1 MLRIAV
7 CDDDASFLQREEQYV
22 QKCLKDLHTAA
33 EVVVF
38 SQWRQLLNNLVM
50 GEQYD
55 LFLLDVEM
63 PGLDG
68 LELGKKIYEYVPHPL
83 LIYLSSHSEYA
94 LPAFEVEAFRF
105 VAKNQLKEKLFDAL
119 AAAIQKIQASKGT
132 FIPVINYGN
141 TQRVFVDDI
150 IYVQRVL
157 RKLEIVTLQQGVIT
171 DSRSLKELHTLISDV
186 RFIYIDKSCFLNV
199 DYLRKIDGNEVHLLD
214 GVRLAVSRKQLPL
227 LKELVRKLWGNI

>member
-7 CDDDASFLQREEQYV
+7 CDDNELFLKQEEQYL

-33 EVVVF
+33 EVIVF
-38 SQWRQLLNNLVM
+38 DQWRQLLNTLVM

-68 LELGKKIYEYVPHPL
+68 LELGKKIREYIPRPV

-105 VAKNQLKEKLFDAL
+105 VAKSSLKEKLPGAL
-119 AAAIQKIQASKGT
+119 EAAVQKIEVSKNT
-132 FIPVINYGN
+132 FVPVTTYGN

-150 IYVQRVL
+150 IYVQRVQ
-157 RKLEIVTLQQGVIT
+157 RKLEIITLQQGVIA
-171 DSRSLKELHTLISDV
+171 DSRSLKELYTLISDI
-186 RFIYIDKSCFLNV
+186 RFIYIDKSCFLNI
-199 DYLRKIDGNEVHLLD
+199 DYLRKIDGSEAHLMD
-214 GVRLAVSRKQLPL
+214 GTRLAVSRKQLPL
-227 LKELVRKLWGNI
+227 LKELIRKIWGNS